1 MEFKPLPMPQK
12 QNVEKSYIA
21 ILKMKKKILYLGS
34 KADQST
40 NLTTSTI
47 PHNLVQICQ

>member
-21 ILKMKKKILYLGS
+21 ILKMKKRFYIWDPRQISPKI
-34 KADQST
+34 
-40 NLTTSTI
+40 
-47 PHNLVQICQ
+47 